1 MADGR
6 PWSTKRKMRERSAK
20 LVAAK
25 KARASGESSGAAVTP
40 SSDAVTPASTSTT
53 SPAPST
59 TSPSPSLVSSL
70 QQERVDPSESAFIV
84 EGPELSSD
92 EYESEDDTFD
102 DECAQDIFD
111 EFILSLQLDQRRML
125 AVLLAESFRTRQG
138 MGVVEAAREAGSI
151 VGYSD
156 KTVRKLRT
164 EFYENKGELKE
175 RKQGK
180 YKRLTIYRDEE
191 LNREAAKWVRENA
204 FTKGKPNMTAQS
216 FCQWVNEDLL
226 PSSHLPPQFPWRI
239 SVRTA
244 IRWLHHLGFKP
255 VSHRKGV
262 YIDGHER
269 EDVIKH
275 REKYLGTMAALRD
288 SHRPPPLCSDEPPRV
303 RDERNDAKKEI
314 VLIYH
319 DESIYHS
326 NEGQTW
332 M

>member
-1 MADGR
+1 
-6 PWSTKRKMRERSAK
+6 MRERSAK

-59 TSPSPSLVSSL
+59 TFPSPSLVSSL

-84 EGPELSSD
+84 EVPELSSD

-138 MGVVEAAREAGSI
+138 MGIVDAAREAGSI

-180 YKRLTIYRDEE
+180 YK
-191 LNREAAKWVRENA
+191 
-204 FTKGKPNMTAQS
+204 
-216 FCQWVNEDLL
+216 
-226 PSSHLPPQFPWRI
+226 
-239 SVRTA
+239 
-244 IRWLHHLGFKP
+244 
-255 VSHRKGV
+255 
-262 YIDGHER
+262 
-269 EDVIKH
+269 
-275 REKYLGTMAALRD
+275 
-288 SHRPPPLCSDEPPRV
+288 
-303 RDERNDAKKEI
+303 
-314 VLIYH
+314 
-319 DESIYHS
+319 
-326 NEGQTW
+326 
-332 M
+332 

>member
-6 PWSTKRKMRERSAK
+6 PWSTKRKMKERSAK

-40 SSDAVTPASTSTT
+40 SSGAVTPASTEPTT
-53 SPAPST
+53 SPTPST
-59 TSPSPSLVSSL
+59 TSPSPSLFSSL
-70 QQERVDPSESAFIV
+70 QQDRVDSSESAFIV

-138 MGVVEAAREAGSI
+138 MDIVDAAREAGSI

-156 KTVRKLRT
+156 KTVRKLRK

-180 YKRLTIYRDEE
+180 YERLTIYRDEE

-216 FCQWVNEDLL
+216 F
-226 PSSHLPPQFPWRI
+226 
-239 SVRTA
+239 
-244 IRWLHHLGFKP
+244 
-255 VSHRKGV
+255 
-262 YIDGHER
+262 
-269 EDVIKH
+269 
-275 REKYLGTMAALRD
+275 
-288 SHRPPPLCSDEPPRV
+288 
-303 RDERNDAKKEI
+303 
-314 VLIYH
+314 
-319 DESIYHS
+319 
-326 NEGQTW
+326 
-332 M
+332 